1 MPLVRSVEV
10 ARFAPITSGARVIA
24 LLALAPT
31 VAFTQSWP
39 VILSTILIAAVFVTA
54 TFASSITGL
63 QLMPALVIESSLV
76 ALFVTLSLNQS
87 YLLVPGLVIPQFVAG
102 IHRGTRGAFESLGA
116 ELVVLTAAIGSS
128 AAINATPELLATL
141 FTWLFAG
148 LGFGLIGAV
157 IRSAKLEL
165 GDSTRSSYRDARAL
179 LTQLLELSD
188 DLVEGLD
195 PISIGQHAISIA
207 REEIPLSGVL
217 VHARTPDGS
226 ITLLDGESG
235 VEPAGE
241 WDDLLDQVFATG
253 KPLHHGTAVAIPL
266 QTDASVVAV
275 LSARLA
281 PGIDPV
287 NIGIEDVLTSVA
299 RALRPVALQLDT
311 ALVFSAVSESATAQE
326 RQRLAR
332 EMHDGVAQD
341 LASFGYLID
350 DAVAEAGSEAQRER
364 LMDLRGELSM
374 VVAELRR
381 SVFSLRNEAVVERS
395 LGERIAIMAEHLEA
409 RFGVRIEVVVN
420 EGEDRLRPVVENEL
434 QRIAQEGMNNAV
446 KHAHASV
453 IRVRCV
459 TRAPHGQIQVL
470 DDGVGLQEG
479 RPDSHGVKIMRE
491 RARRIGASLQLS
503 DTGSGTLLEVS
514 LGAPPTAPSDT
525 PTPLEGSTRP

>member
-1 MPLVRSVEV
+1 MW
-10 ARFAPITSGARVIA
+10 I
-24 LLALAPT
+24 
-31 VAFTQSWP
+31 
-39 VILSTILIAAVFVTA
+39 TA
-54 TFASSITGL
+54 TFASSIVGL
-63 QLMPALVIESSLV
+63 RLMPALVIESSLV
-76 ALFVTLSLNQS
+76 TFFLTLSLNQS
-87 YLLVPGLVIPQFVAG
+87 YLLVPALVIPSSSPG
-102 IHRGTRGAFESLGA
+102 S
-116 ELVVLTAAIGSS
+116 TAAPGAPSS
-128 AAINATPELLATL
+128 HSAPRSSFSAPPSRSNAAIQATPELLATL

-195 PISIGQHAISIA
+195 PISIGQHAVSIA

-235 VEPAGE
+235 IEPAVE
-241 WDDLLDQVFATG
+241 WDSLVDQVFTTG
-253 KPLHHGTAVAIPL
+253 KPQHRGTAVAIPL

-281 PGIDPV
+281 PGIDPD
-287 NIGIEDVLTSVA
+287 NIGIDEALVSVA
-299 RALRPVALQLDT
+299 RALRPAALQLDT

-350 DAVAEAGSEAQRER
+350 DAVAEAGSEAQRSR
-364 LMDLRGELSM
+364 LMELRGELTV

-409 RFGVRIEVVVN
+409 RYGVRIEVVVN
-420 EGEDRLRPVVENEL
+420 EGEDRLRSEVENEL

-453 IRVRCV
+453 IQVRCDV
-459 TRAPHGQIQVL
+459 HVPHGQIHVL
-470 DDGVGLQEG
+470 DDGVGLQAG

-503 DTGSGTLLEVS
+503 DTGSGTLLEVT
-514 LGAPPTAPSDT
+514 LGSPPQHRSSTAS
-525 PTPLEGSTRP
+525 PLEGSTRP